1 MEILGLDH
9 INIRTPDLESAR
21 RFYCEVL
28 GLVEGE
34 RPPFPVP
41 GAWLYAG
48 GRPVV
53 HLVETD
59 RPEDTH
65 TGRFNHVA
73 FAATNFH
80 AAIAN
85 LDAHAIPY
93 RVTEVPGSPVR
104 QVFVT
109 DPDGVAVELNFAAG
123 T

>member
-21 RFYCEVL
+21 RFYCQVL
-28 GLVEGE
+28 GLEDGF
-34 RPPFPVP
+34 RPPFPAP

-59 RPEDTH
+59 RPEDTP

-73 FAATNFH
+73 FAATGFH
-80 AAIAN
+80 ETLAALDANAIA
-85 LDAHAIPY
+85 Y
-93 RVTEVPGSPVR
+93 RVAEVPGSPVR
-104 QVFVT
+104 QIFVT
-109 DPDGVAVELNFAAG
+109 DPDGITVELNFASE